1 MANAVSY
8 WQKDGRGG
16 EQAFRGFEFFL
27 VIICILEAWRIFLIK
42 IIVFKNFNCKHYQ
55 IKKIGVD

>member
-42 IIVFKNFNCKHYQ
+42 IILFKNKL
-55 IKKIGVD
+55 